1 MNYWSR
7 IMEIES
13 NPIIMF
19 VVFLLVVYLF
29 ATESKLNK
37 LEKKIEKHIEK
48 LEKWKKEIE
57 NER

>member
-1 MNYWSR
+1 
-7 IMEIES
+7 
-13 NPIIMF
+13 MF

-48 LEKWKKEIE
+48 LEKWKKENE
-57 NER
+57 NEKN